1 MSLQCKGK
9 LMLAVT
15 GIFLR
20 HYHNLQKTLKPKVSR
35 QLIYYKC
42 QDEPS
47 LWFASRKFLSPNNY

>member
-1 MSLQCKGK
+1 
-9 LMLAVT
+9 MLAVT
-15 GIFLR
+15 GNFLR
-20 HYHNLQKTLKPKVSR
+20 HDHNLQKTLKPKVSR